1 MRLVAFALALGAVV
15 LLVPAVVYVRAQRDP
30 ENRSTA
36 KAYLVPGFLFLA
48 LAAAFAALWVW
59 RHYA

>member
-15 LLVPAVVYVRAQRDP
+15 LLLPAAIYVRAQRDP

-36 KAYLVPGFLFLA
+36 KTYLVPGLVVLA